1 MLIFSGKNIF
11 IMSNNSTKTIKENI
25 NKLHKLGFLM
35 VLEDHVI
42 SPDKVLAHIL
52 SKTPS
57 DLPVYL
63 IGSEGLQ
70 VFNFILLCMNG
81 YKTATFML

>member
-1 MLIFSGKNIF
+1 
-11 IMSNNSTKTIKENI
+11 
-25 NKLHKLGFLM
+25 M

-42 SPDKVLAHIL
+42 SPAKVLAHIL